1 MVVTDNRCN
10 MPCAG
15 NSSEVCGGPN
25 GLTVFYNGLGG
36 IQTNPGPTG
45 WGSLGCYTDSTGGRT
60 LTTGMAVQGGA
71 SAMTVALCTSAC
83 KQNGFTYA
91 GVEYANECYCGN
103 TLSNGGGP
111 ASDSSGCNMACA
123 GNASEFCGGSNR
135 LNVYKLGATAS
146 SGGPSSTAQGSGG
159 DPPSTASTIGQN
171 ADPSPAT
178 DRPSTISTATV
189 TPSLTVVNGPSATGL
204 SQGWSSKGCY
214 VDAVNGRILPTQVPA
229 DNTMTVESCVSSCVA
244 NGYSVAGMEYASQCF
259 CGNQI
264 IQGGTKDTANPSGCN
279 MNCAGNANEI
289 CGGPNRMSIYSNYT
303 GTVPVIQ
310 PPVQQNT
317 SLPGNW
323 KYVGC
328 LTDAAGGATRTF
340 PWQIILP
347 QNNSAQNC
355 LSQCSAYGYGRGGME
370 YGDECYCGDLSDV
383 EAAKATL
390 TPDTDCNMIC
400 SGNASY
406 FCGAGNRIS
415 YYAWQGSGLPQFNYP
430 TGSAAGAYQ
439 FLIGAP
445 IIPLIA
451 TPAINGKVVFVEK
464 YGTEPA
470 ANSTGT
476 YELDLSLLNN
486 YSKAF
491 RALHVKTDVFCSAG
505 LVLPDRAGRH
515 INVGGWSANSLY
527 GVRLY
532 APSGQPGTAGT
543 TDWQENYQELFL
555 QNGRWYPSAM
565 LLTNG
570 SILVVGGENGSNGAA
585 VPTLEILPKPAGGTT
600 MFLDFLNRTDPNNL
614 YPYLAV
620 LPSSGNVFIAYYNE
634 ARILDTRTFA
644 TVKTLP
650 NIPGQVTNNA
660 SGRTYPFE
668 GTSVLLPQRAPY
680 TDPLTILI
688 CGGANPGLSIG
699 IDNCVSI
706 QPEAANPTWALERMP
721 SGRVMSCIA
730 ALPDGTYLIN
740 NGAHKGVAG
749 FGLGTD
755 PNLNAVLYDPSKP
768 FNQRM
773 SVMANTTVARMYH
786 SESVLL
792 DDGRVLVS
800 GSDPED
806 PRYPQ
811 EYRMEVFMPPY
822 LLSGKPRPSYTI
834 ASTNRD
840 WSYGGSYQI
849 TNVKLPNGGPA
860 SVTLLGAVA
869 STHGNSMGQRT
880 IMPAVSCSGTT
891 CTITAPPNVKVAP
904 AGWFQVWLMD
914 NGIPSNASWVR
925 IGGDP
930 GSLGNWP
937 KGLADFTTPGVG
949 TPTGYIH

>member
-1 MVVTDNRCN
+1 MACS
-10 MPCAG
+10 G

-36 IQTNPGPTG
+36 ISTNPGPTG
-45 WGSLGCYTDSTGGRT
+45 WGSLGCYSDSTGART
-60 LTTGMAVQGGA
+60 LTTGMGVPGGA

-111 ASDSSGCNMACA
+111 ASDGAVGCNMACA
-123 GNASEFCGGSNR
+123 GNASEFCGGGNR
-135 LNVYKLGATAS
+135 LNMYKLGAPPPAATSTSAAAGGGTTA
-146 SGGPSSTAQGSGG
+146 T
-159 DPPSTASTIGQN
+159 TIGNNQN
-171 ADPSPAT
+171 PSPAS
-178 DRPSTISTATV
+178 DRPSTISTATTTATLSV
-189 TPSLTVVNGPSATGL
+189 IKGPAATGVP
-204 SQGWSSKGCY
+204 QGWTDKGCY
-214 VDAVNGRILPTQVPA
+214 VDSVNGRILPTAVPGG
-229 DNTMTVESCVSSCVA
+229 NTMTVESCVLSCAA
-244 NGYSVAGMEYASQCF
+244 NGYRVAGMEYASECY

-264 IQGGTKDTANPSGCN
+264 VSGGKQDTANPNGCN
-279 MNCAGNANEI
+279 MNCAGNNQEI
-289 CGGPNRMSIYSNYT
+289 CGGPSRMSIWSNYT
-303 GTVPVIQ
+303 GTVPVLA
-310 PPVQQNT
+310 PPVQQT
-317 SLPGNW
+317 TGLPGNW
-323 KYVGC
+323 QYVGC
-328 LTDAAGGATRTF
+328 LTDNAGDTRTF

-347 QNNSAQNC
+347 QNNSAQTC
-355 LSQCSAYGYGRGGME
+355 LSLCSAYGYGRGGME

-383 EAAKATL
+383 QTQGATIA
-390 TPDTDCNMIC
+390 PDTDCNMLC

-406 FCGAGNRIS
+406 YCGAGNRIS
-415 YYAWQGSGLPQFNYP
+415 YYAWQGAGLPQWSY
-430 TGSAAGAYQ
+430 GSGNSAGAYQ
-439 FLIGAP
+439 FLIGGP

-486 YSKAF
+486 YQAAF
-491 RALHVKTDVFCSAG
+491 RPLHVKTDVFCSAG
-505 LVLPDRAGRH
+505 LVLPDKVGRH
-515 INVGGWSANSLY
+515 INVGGWSANSLLGIRFY
-527 GVRLY
+527 S
-532 APSGQPGTAGT
+532 PSGQPGTAGT
-543 TDWQENYQELFL
+543 TDWQENYQEIYL

-565 LLTNG
+565 MMANG

-585 VPTLEILPKPAGGTT
+585 VPTLEILPKPAGGTALY
-600 MFLDFLNRTDPNNL
+600 MDWLARTDPNNL
-614 YPYLAV
+614 YPYLTV
-620 LPSSGNVFIAYYNE
+620 LPNSGNIFVAYYNE
-634 ARILDTRTFA
+634 ARILDAGTFA

-668 GTSVLLPQRAPY
+668 GTSVLLPQKAPY
-680 TDPLTILI
+680 TDPLTVLI

-706 QPEAANPTWALERMP
+706 QPEAANPTWVLERMP
-721 SGRVMSCIA
+721 SGRVMSCIT

-755 PNLNAVLYDPSKP
+755 PNYNAVLYDPSKTV
-768 FNQRM
+768 NQRM
-773 SVMANTTVARMYH
+773 TVMANSSVARMYH
-786 SESVLL
+786 SESTLL
-792 DDGRVLVS
+792 DDGRVLVT

-811 EYRMEVFMPPY
+811 EYRMEVFVPPY
-822 LLSGKPRPSYTI
+822 ILGGKPRPSYSI
-834 ASTNRD
+834 AARD
-840 WSYGGSYQI
+840 WAYGGTYQI
-849 TNVKLPNGGPA
+849 TNVQMPNGGTP

-880 IMPAVSCSGTT
+880 LIPAVSCTGGT
-891 CTITAPPNVKVAP
+891 CTITAPPNARVAP
-904 AGWFQVWLMD
+904 PGWFQVWLLD
-914 NGIPSNASWVR
+914 NGIPSQAHWVR

-930 GSLGNWP
+930 GNLGSWP
-937 KGLADFTTPGVG
+937 SGFADFTPPGTG
-949 TPTGYIH
+949 APTGYIH